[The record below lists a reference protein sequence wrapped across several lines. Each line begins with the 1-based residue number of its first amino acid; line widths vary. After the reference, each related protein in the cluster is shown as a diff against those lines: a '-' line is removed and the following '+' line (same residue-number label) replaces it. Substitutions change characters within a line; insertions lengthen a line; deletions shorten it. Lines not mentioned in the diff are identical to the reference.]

1 MGTIINKRG
10 WKSGRTT
17 GTVLSTN
24 YTNAN
29 MGVINGPIVTNMSLA
44 SFYSDDGDSG
54 GIVYTY
60 ISSTNTRFTVG
71 VLRGRLGNDHNKTIY
86 TKADIVLSKYGLE
99 RY

>member
-1 MGTIINKRG
+1 M
-10 WKSGRTT
+10 WQLFALY
-17 GTVLSTN
+17 V
-24 YTNAN
+24 
-29 MGVINGPIVTNMSLA
+29 VIGLLLCP

-60 ISSTNTRFTVG
+60 ISSTNTRYTVG